1 MCDRAIGMP
10 PIRRQSIAYASRDPT
25 AVTKFCELAL
35 GDREWAYKGTMAR
48 GSLRRDAE
56 RDVNEW

>member
-1 MCDRAIGMP
+1 MP

-48 GSLRRDAE
+48 GSLGRDAE